1 MFLSKISTHNVR
13 VIIHYIVEENVFVVK
28 EEILKRHLKDCFKI
42 DGKQRIVMPKKGEYV
57 KFKNLEKKKKNHHS

>member
-42 DGKQRIVMPKKGEYV
+42 DGKQRIAMPKIGEYV
-57 KFKNLEKKKKNHHS
+57 KFKNL

>member
-1 MFLSKISTHNVR
+1 M
-13 VIIHYIVEENVFVVK
+13 IIHYIVEENVFVVK

-57 KFKNLEKKKKNHHS
+57 KFKNLEKK

>member
-1 MFLSKISTHNVR
+1 MFLSKISTHNVCM
-13 VIIHYIVEENVFVVK
+13 IIHYIVEENVFVVK

-57 KFKNLEKKKKNHHS
+57 KFKNLEKK